1 MENLV
6 YTIPKINPMF
16 VENDGSAV
24 NNMIIF
30 NLQITRRWK
39 IHAILKIMSKSL
51 LIKDNAYVALKWM
64 RIKDNNLLFN
74 IEIDSEFLMLISRWN
89 QSFRVNRKKE
99 YMEQSVTVVR
109 CYIVITC
116 ADSSF
121 LHWKWIN

>member
-30 NLQITRRWK
+30 NLQTTRRWK
-39 IHAILKIMSKSL
+39 IHAILKIMSKSM
-51 LIKDNAYVALKWM
+51 LIKDNVYVALKWM

-74 IEIDSEFLMLISRWN
+74 IEIDSWVSY
-89 QSFRVNRKKE
+89 VN
-99 YMEQSVTVVR
+99 
-109 CYIVITC
+109 I
-116 ADSSF
+116 
-121 LHWKWIN
+121 